1 MAIDILSLKPTT
13 ISRDLKGK
21 FVCIYSLPK
30 VGKTSMACQFPKN
43 LLLGFEHGW
52 NAIAGA
58 KAVDITKWADFKQI
72 LRQLEQ
78 PAAREMYD
86 TITIDTVGLA
96 WQMCEDFVCAQNG
109 VQKISDIPWGGGYTA
124 CKKEF
129 VKGWSIMTSKMSK
142 KEFENS
148 LRKITQLG
156 YGLVVIAHVE
166 RRIEKRADDSEV
178 EILGPAIPKRAYEIV
193 NQLVDIIGYI
203 DITWDE
209 EGNSERWLYTRKT
222 PTVMAGSRF
231 KYLEPKIKFGYNEL
245 VNAISDAIDKA
256 EKLDGA
262 TVVDKTERI
271 IEEALDYNAIRAEAS
286 ALWKQLVGEG
296 ENANAEMAKTILKKV
311 EMIFGRT
318 MKLSEITEDQVDLF
332 NLVVIE
338 MRDLAKAS

>member
-1 MAIDILSLKPTT
+1 MAIDIFNIQPTT

-43 LLLGFEHGW
+43 LLLAFEKGY
-52 NAIAGA
+52 NAIAGI
-58 KAVDITKWADFKQI
+58 KPQDITKWSDFKLV
-72 LRQLEQ
+72 LRQLEK
-78 PAAREMYD
+78 PEARQIYD
-86 TITIDTVGLA
+86 TVTIDTVGIA
-96 WQMCEDFVCAQNG
+96 WEMCEQFICAQNG
-109 VQKISDIPWGGGYTA
+109 VQKIADIPWGGGYSA

-129 VKGWSIMTSKMSK
+129 ESC
-142 KEFENS
+142 

-156 YGLVVIAHVE
+156 YGLVIIAHVDK
-166 RRIEKRADDSEV
+166 RTEKRADDSEV

-231 KYLEPKIKFGYNEL
+231 KYLAPKIKFGYNEL
-245 VNAISDAIDKA
+245 VAAVSEAIDKS

-262 TVVDKTERI
+262 TVVETTEQVV
-271 IEEALDYNAIRAEAS
+271 EEALDYKAIREQAS
-286 ALWKQLVGEG
+286 VLWKELVGRDP
-296 ENANAEMAKTILKKV
+296 ENAPIILKKV
-311 EMIFGRT
+311 EMIFGRP

-332 NLVVIE
+332 NLVVLDMKDMLE
-338 MRDLAKAS
+338 D

>member
-58 KAVDITKWADFKQI
+58 MAVDITKWADYKQV

-129 VKGWSIMTSKMSK
+129 
-142 KEFENS
+142 ENC

-262 TVVDKTERI
+262 TVVDKSERI

>member
-1 MAIDILSLKPTT
+1 MALDILNIQPSV

-52 NAIAGA
+52 NAIGGV
-58 KAVDITKWADFKQI
+58 KAIDVTKWADFKLI
-72 LRQLEQ
+72 LRQLEK
-78 PAAREMYD
+78 PEAKTMYD
-86 TITIDTVGLA
+86 TITIDTIGIA
-96 WQMCEDFVCAQNG
+96 WDACEQYICAQNG
-109 VQKISDIPWGGGYTA
+109 VQKIADIPWGGGYSA

-129 VKGWSIMTSKMSK
+129 ESC
-142 KEFENS
+142 

-156 YGLVVIAHVE
+156 YGLVIIAHVE

-203 DITWDE
+203 DVTWDE

-231 KYLEPKIKFGYNEL
+231 KYLAPKIKFGYQEL
-245 VNAISDAIDKA
+245 VDAIA
-256 EKLDGA
+256 EAIEKSEKIDGA
-262 TVVDKTERI
+262 KVVDKQENI
-271 IEEALDYNAIRAEAS
+271 IEKTLSFNEVRNEAMELWNKLIELDP
-286 ALWKQLVGEG
+286 
-296 ENANAEMAKTILKKV
+296 ENSKIILQKV
-311 EMIFGRT
+311 EMVFGRV

-332 NLVVIE
+332 NLVVLD
-338 MRDLAKAS
+338 MRDLLKEQTN

>member
-1 MAIDILSLKPTT
+1 MAIDILNIQPSV

-52 NAIAGA
+52 NAIGGV
-58 KAVDITKWADFKQI
+58 KAIDVTKWADFKLI
-72 LRQLEQ
+72 LRQLEK
-78 PAAREMYD
+78 PEAKAMYD
-86 TITIDTVGLA
+86 TITIDTIGIA
-96 WQMCEDFVCAQNG
+96 WDACEQYICAQNG
-109 VQKISDIPWGGGYTA
+109 VQKIADIPWGGGYSA

-129 VKGWSIMTSKMSK
+129 ESC
-142 KEFENS
+142 

-156 YGLVVIAHVE
+156 YGLVIIAHVE

-203 DITWDE
+203 DVSWDE
-209 EGNSERWLYTRKT
+209 EGNTERWLYTRKT

-231 KYLEPKIKFGYNEL
+231 KYLAPKIKFGYQEL
-245 VNAISDAIDKA
+245 VDAIA
-256 EKLDGA
+256 EAIEKSEKIDGA
-262 TVVDKTERI
+262 KVVDKQENI
-271 IEEALDYNAIRAEAS
+271 IEETLSFNEVRNEAMELWNKLIELDP
-286 ALWKQLVGEG
+286 
-296 ENANAEMAKTILKKV
+296 ENSKIILKKV
-311 EMIFGRT
+311 EMVFGRT

-332 NLVVIE
+332 NLVVLD
-338 MRDLAKAS
+338 MRDLLKEQTN

>member
-1 MAIDILSLKPTT
+1 M
-13 ISRDLKGK
+13 
-21 FVCIYSLPK
+21 
-30 VGKTSMACQFPKN
+30 
-43 LLLGFEHGW
+43 
-52 NAIAGA
+52 
-58 KAVDITKWADFKQI
+58 
-72 LRQLEQ
+72 
-78 PAAREMYD
+78 
-86 TITIDTVGLA
+86 
-96 WQMCEDFVCAQNG
+96 
-109 VQKISDIPWGGGYTA
+109 
-124 CKKEF
+124 
-129 VKGWSIMTSKMSK
+129 
-142 KEFENS
+142 
-148 LRKITQLG
+148 
-156 YGLVVIAHVE
+156 
-166 RRIEKRADDSEV
+166 
-178 EILGPAIPKRAYEIV
+178 KRAYEIV

-262 TVVDKTERI
+262 MVVDKTERI
-271 IEEALDYNAIRAEAS
+271 IEETLDYNAIRAEAS
-286 ALWKQLVGEG
+286 VLWKQLVGEG
-296 ENANAEMAKTILKKV
+296 ENANTEMAKTILKKV

>member
-1 MAIDILSLKPTT
+1 MAIDIFNIQPTT

-43 LLLGFEHGW
+43 LLLAFEKGY
-52 NAIAGA
+52 NAIAGV
-58 KAVDITKWADFKQI
+58 KPIDVTKWSDLKLV
-72 LRQLEQ
+72 LRQLEK
-78 PAAREMYD
+78 PEARLLYD
-86 TITIDTVGLA
+86 TVTIDTVGIA
-96 WQMCEDFVCAQNG
+96 WEMCEQFVCAQNG
-109 VQKISDIPWGGGYTA
+109 VQKIADIPWGGGYSA

-129 VKGWSIMTSKMSK
+129 ESC
-142 KEFENS
+142 

-156 YGLVVIAHVE
+156 YGLVIIAHVDK
-166 RRIEKRADDSEV
+166 RTEKRADDSEV

-231 KYLEPKIKFGYNEL
+231 KYLEPKIKFGYSEL
-245 VNAISDAIDKA
+245 VNAISSAIDKA

-262 TVVDKTERI
+262 MVVDKTERI
-271 IEEALDYNAIRAEAS
+271 IEETLDYNAIRAEAS

-338 MRDLAKAS
+338 MKDLVKAS

>member
-1 MAIDILSLKPTT
+1 MAIDILNIQPSV

-52 NAIAGA
+52 NAIGGV
-58 KAVDITKWADFKQI
+58 KAIDVTKWADFKLI
-72 LRQLEQ
+72 LRQLEK
-78 PAAREMYD
+78 PEAKSMYD
-86 TITIDTVGLA
+86 TITIDTIGIA
-96 WQMCEDFVCAQNG
+96 WDACEQYICAQNG
-109 VQKISDIPWGGGYTA
+109 VQKISDIPWGGGYSA

-129 VKGWSIMTSKMSK
+129 ESC
-142 KEFENS
+142 

-156 YGLVVIAHVE
+156 YGLVIIAHVE

-203 DITWDE
+203 DVSWDE
-209 EGNSERWLYTRKT
+209 EGNTERWLYTRKT

-231 KYLEPKIKFGYNEL
+231 KYLAPKIKFGYQEL
-245 VNAISDAIDKA
+245 VDAIA
-256 EKLDGA
+256 EAIEKSEKIDGA
-262 TVVDKTERI
+262 KVVDKQENI
-271 IEEALDYNAIRAEAS
+271 IEETLSFNEVRNEAMELWNKLIELDP
-286 ALWKQLVGEG
+286 
-296 ENANAEMAKTILKKV
+296 ENSKIILKKV
-311 EMIFGRT
+311 EMVFGRV

-332 NLVVIE
+332 NLVVLD
-338 MRDLAKAS
+338 MRDLLKEQMN

>member
-1 MAIDILSLKPTT
+1 MALDILNIQPSV

-30 VGKTSMACQFPKN
+30 VGKTSMACQFSKN

-52 NAIAGA
+52 NAIGGV
-58 KAVDITKWADFKQI
+58 KAIDVTKWADFKLI
-72 LRQLEQ
+72 LRQLEK
-78 PAAREMYD
+78 PEAKTMYD
-86 TITIDTVGLA
+86 TITIDTIGIA
-96 WQMCEDFVCAQNG
+96 WDACEQYICAQNG
-109 VQKISDIPWGGGYTA
+109 VQKIADIPWGGGYSA

-129 VKGWSIMTSKMSK
+129 ESC
-142 KEFENS
+142 

-156 YGLVVIAHVE
+156 YGLVIIAHVE

-203 DITWDE
+203 DVTWDE

-231 KYLEPKIKFGYNEL
+231 KYLAPKIKFGYQEL
-245 VNAISDAIDKA
+245 VDAIA
-256 EKLDGA
+256 EAIEKSEKIDGA
-262 TVVDKTERI
+262 KVVDKQENI
-271 IEEALDYNAIRAEAS
+271 IEKTLSFNEVRNEAMELWNKLIELDP
-286 ALWKQLVGEG
+286 
-296 ENANAEMAKTILKKV
+296 ENSKIILKKV
-311 EMIFGRT
+311 EMVFGRA

-332 NLVVIE
+332 NLVVLD
-338 MRDLAKAS
+338 MRDLLKEQMN

>member
-1 MAIDILSLKPTT
+1 MAIDIFNIQPTT

-43 LLLGFEHGW
+43 LLCAFEKGY
-52 NAIAGA
+52 NAIAG
-58 KAVDITKWADFKQI
+58 VRPIDITKWSDFKLV
-72 LRQLEQ
+72 LRQLEK
-78 PAAREMYD
+78 PEARQMYD
-86 TITIDTVGLA
+86 TVTLDTIGIA
-96 WQMCEDFVCAQNG
+96 WEMCEQFICAQNG
-109 VQKISDIPWGGGYTA
+109 VQKIADIPWGGGYSA

-129 VKGWSIMTSKMSK
+129 
-142 KEFENS
+142 EAC

-156 YGLVVIAHVE
+156 FGLVIIAHVDK
-166 RRIEKRADDSEV
+166 RIEKRADDDEV

-203 DITWDE
+203 DVTWDE

-231 KYLEPKIKFGYNEL
+231 KYLAPKIKFGYNEL
-245 VNAISDAIDKA
+245 VSAISDAIDKS

-262 TVVDKTERI
+262 VVVDTIEQV
-271 IEEALDYNAIRAEAS
+271 IEEKLDYKAIREEAS
-286 ALWKQLVGEG
+286 MLWKTLVERDP
-296 ENANAEMAKTILKKV
+296 ENASIILKKV
-311 EMIFGRT
+311 EMIFGRP

-332 NLVVIE
+332 NLVVLDMKDMLE
-338 MRDLAKAS
+338 D